1 MHNMQIIVDKIKEY
15 DKIFIFRHFRP
26 DGDAIGSSMGL
37 ARILRL
43 TYPEK
48 DIRLANCDYSD
59 KLAFLND
66 EAQKIADG
74 DFDGALGIVTD
85 TATADRISDKR
96 YSLCRELIK
105 IDHHIPVDSY
115 APTEWVEE
123 HRSSC
128 SEMICAIYEA
138 NKDIFKIDP
147 LAATYIFTGMVTD
160 SNRFRFSSTSPET
173 LRLAALMLEVGIDTE
188 RIYTAL
194 YLKDER
200 ELRLE
205 AFVQR
210 KTKMSESGVASIFVS
225 RAMQKRFSLN
235 REQAGDTV
243 NCLDSIKGSLIWIA
257 FVECADGSIRVRLR
271 SRFVAI
277 NGLAERYSGGG
288 HACACGAT
296 VHSKKEMKALIADA
310 EALLADYKA
319 NNGGWM

>member
-210 KTKMSESGVASIFVS
+210 KMKMSESGVASIFVS